1 MKKLTKKQKEAKFR
15 ACLHMLTDYTN
26 AILMKKIHSK
36 VTHEKFGIS
45 EKLFRNDGHEA
56 DACLKKVVSNKKLF
70 SQDERDYL
78 EVDESTDTVWDAM
91 IMIERI
97 TGIALDQYS

>member
-1 MKKLTKKQKEAKFR
+1 MKKLNKKQKEAKFR

-26 AILMKKIHSK
+26 VILMKKIHSR
-36 VTHEKFGIS
+36 VTHDKFGIN

-78 EVDESTDTVWDAM
+78 EVNESTDTVWDAM
-91 IMIERI
+91 IMVERLSR
-97 TGIALDQYS
+97 IALDLYS